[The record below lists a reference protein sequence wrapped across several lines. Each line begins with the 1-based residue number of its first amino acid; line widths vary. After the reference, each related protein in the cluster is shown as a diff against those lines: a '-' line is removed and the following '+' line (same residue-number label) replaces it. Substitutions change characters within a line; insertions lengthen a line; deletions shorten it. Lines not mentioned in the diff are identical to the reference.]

1 MNILFFRMMFPGEVV
16 TNMMKLIS
24 QLDLSS
30 WDSFEN
36 LLGELKKANVIPNSV
51 VQVRFQNFCKF
62 YS

>member
-1 MNILFFRMMFPGEVV
+1 MNILLYRMMFPGEVV

-51 VQVRFQNFCKF
+51 VQVRF
-62 YS
+62 